1 MSARGRGRA
10 SVGVI
15 GRRRVLRGG
24 EAAFDRPAWRWARC
38 PELSRKCP
46 RAPHLG
52 ERVAIRGGH
61 GLPVLVRLALVEALL
76 RRCGGGRRRQRD
88 ESFQFRCGRNQAGI
102 KREESVVWRCRDG
115 SRRLRSRHGG
125 RQTRDGCRAANRR
138 LRISAVPLRGGTT
151 AVAHLGTS
159 HRRHGPGAGRKAEQT
174 ARQVSRRPRRTAPRA
189 VRRGKVAA
197 AARGLRRLLA
207 RTFWAGCDAFV
218 EKRTLLRA

>member
-1 MSARGRGRA
+1 MS
-10 SVGVI
+10 
-15 GRRRVLRGG
+15 
-24 EAAFDRPAWRWARC
+24 P
-38 PELSRKCP
+38 
-46 RAPHLG
+46 
-52 ERVAIRGGH
+52 
-61 GLPVLVRLALVEALL
+61 
-76 RRCGGGRRRQRD
+76 
-88 ESFQFRCGRNQAGI
+88 FQFRCGRNQAGI

-125 RQTRDGCRAANRR
+125 RQTRDGCQAANRR

-197 AARGLRRLLA
+197 AARGLRWPRTR
-207 RTFWAGCDAFV
+207 RTFWGMLMQGERNRCPLISACFLSFFLRC
-218 EKRTLLRA
+218 ELLSTRLSVSSRLSPPARILSCRHRQP